1 MLTLSSNMYF
11 LISLVQIFITCD
23 FPHPCN
29 TTILTMYI
37 QRFSLNLSSC
47 LVISRPTSHELA
59 VPPLNSH
66 RELYSP
72 CNVTEITVVPLFAP
86 RRCSSPFVGYV
97 VAVINIICRIPR
109 EGNSLGSLRFLRSVR
124 AIASTRLTERVINN
138 EHDDEVMCPL
148 VNAFQ

>member
-1 MLTLSSNMYF
+1 MYF
-11 LISLVQIFITCD
+11 LISLAQIFITRD
-23 FPHPCN
+23 FPHPYN

-37 QRFSLNLSSC
+37 QRFSLNLSWC
-47 LVISRPTSHELA
+47 LVISRPTSHELP
-59 VPPLNSH
+59 VPPLNTH
-66 RELYSP
+66 RERYSP
-72 CNVTEITVVPLFAP
+72 CNVTEITVVLLFVP

-109 EGNSLGSLRFLRSVR
+109 VGNSLGSLRFLRSVR

-138 EHDDEVMCPL
+138 EHDDEVMGPL